1 MTRSGLACAWTAITA
16 GAALSLGGCG
26 SAPRAPPAA
35 ADVPSNW
42 AHPAE
47 GEPADHWLATFDAV
61 DLIPLVEQALE
72 ENHALAQQR
81 AALKSTRLG
90 VGLARASR
98 LPSLD
103 LTLTG
108 QRGRSAPGAG
118 VGEHFDLGATFTL
131 PLDLWG
137 KLDDGERA
145 AFLAFGAEQ
154 ARYRAAEQRLVAS
167 VVRAAF
173 DVIEAAEMHA
183 LFGRRLHNLAE
194 SLDIVESGYR
204 RGLNAAV
211 DVYLARNTL
220 EQERAAAAEHR
231 QRQIQAAATLELLLG
246 DYPAGALELPATL
259 PALVEPAGAG
269 APAGLLLRRA
279 DIQEAWLE
287 VLAAD
292 AELAVAHKDRFP
304 SFNLTA
310 NARDSA
316 GAFGKLLDGG
326 PLAWSI
332 AASLTQ
338 PLFQGGR
345 LRTLHEQARLR
356 LEQAER
362 RYLDTVY
369 GAFSEVEVE
378 LSRASRLEARREAID
393 GAKASAESAVVL
405 AFEEYRGGLTDY
417 IVVLEAQRRVFDA
430 EMAAVRLRNQLLQ
443 NRVALLIAL
452 GGDY

>member
-1 MTRSGLACAWTAITA
+1 MTRSGFACAWTAITF
-16 GAALSLGGCG
+16 GAALSLCGCG
-26 SAPRAPPAA
+26 SAPGAPPAV
-35 ADVPSNW
+35 ADIPSNW
-42 AHPAE
+42 VHPAE
-47 GEPADHWLATFDAV
+47 GEPARHWLATFDTF
-61 DLIPLVEQALE
+61 DPTPLVDQAIE

-81 AALKSTRLG
+81 AVLDSARLG
-90 VGLARASR
+90 VELARASR

-118 VGEHFDLGATFTL
+118 TGGHFDLGATL
-131 PLDLWG
+131 ALQLDVWG
-137 KLDDGERA
+137 KLSDRERA

-173 DVIEAAEMHA
+173 DVIEAAEIQA
-183 LFGRRLHNLAE
+183 LFDRRLHNLAE
-194 SLDIVESGYR
+194 SLDIIESGYR

-220 EQERAAAAEHR
+220 EREKAAEADHR
-231 QRQIQAAATLELLLG
+231 QRQVQAAATLELLLG

-259 PALVEPAGAG
+259 PALVDPAGAG

-304 SFNLTA
+304 GFSLTA

-316 GAFGKLLDGG
+316 GAFGRLLDGG

-332 AASLTQ
+332 AASLAQ

-356 LEQAER
+356 LGQAER
-362 RYLDTVY
+362 RYLETVY
-369 GAFSEVEVE
+369 RAFSEVEVE
-378 LSRASRLEARREAID
+378 LSRASRLEARHEAID
-393 GAKASAESAVVL
+393 GAKASAEAAVAL

-443 NRVALLIAL
+443 GRVALLIAL